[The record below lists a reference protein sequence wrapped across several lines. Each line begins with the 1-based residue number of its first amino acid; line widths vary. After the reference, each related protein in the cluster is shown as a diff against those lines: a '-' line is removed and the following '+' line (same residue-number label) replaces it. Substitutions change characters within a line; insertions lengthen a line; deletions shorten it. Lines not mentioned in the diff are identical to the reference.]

1 MAKITLEFDTEEEE
15 EARTALDGRKWK
27 CVVWDLDQELRNIT
41 KYGTFDGRKATG
53 DEMEIA
59 LSLRVKICEMLQDYS
74 LNLD

>member
-1 MAKITLEFDTEEEE
+1 MAKLTLEFNTEEEE

-41 KYGTFDGRKATG
+41 KYGSYNGREATN
-53 DEMEIA
+53 EEVNVA
-59 LSLRVKICEMLQDYS
+59 HTLRAKICDMLHDYA

>member
-41 KYGTFDGRKATG
+41 KYVKFNGREATG

-59 LSLRVKICEMLQDYS
+59 LTLRVKICEMLQDYS

>member
-41 KYGTFDGRKATG
+41 KYGTFNDREATN
-53 DEMEIA
+53 EEIEIA
-59 LSLRVKICEMLQDYS
+59 LSLRVKICDMLNDYS